1 MILHPGAHFGDSPTP
16 VGVGVGG
23 RIEGAPGATPNR
35 EPAVVHRSDC
45 SRASPLAR
53 ADFASSPPRRWH
65 LHTACFTDE
74 AFVSATPEGL
84 RGTRREAGERW
95 EGSEQRG
102 LRRQDGETR
111 DAKRVLK
118 FRRLHLVHSSTV
130 TARQTVAVIALI
142 LEFSLS
148 PFMPL
153 AFSLLLFLSL
163 AFTLIPLFRLPTI
176 TFHRRGFRDDW
187 NNFLRK
193 ISPCRDIRLSLRSAF
208 HVQSVY
214 VHVYEQIFLHGNNAR
229 TFCSFGIQSTSL
241 KL

>member
-16 VGVGVGG
+16 VGVGGGG

-163 AFTLIPLFRLPTI
+163 SLLPSSLSSAYPPSLSIGADFAMTGTTSSEKSRLVAIFDSLYGAPFMFRAFTYTYTSKYFCMEI
-176 TFHRRGFRDDW
+176 TRVPFVH
-187 NNFLRK
+187 
-193 ISPCRDIRLSLRSAF
+193 SAYKAL
-208 HVQSVY
+208 V
-214 VHVYEQIFLHGNNAR
+214 
-229 TFCSFGIQSTSL
+229 
-241 KL
+241 